1 MTSTPH
7 TPHNGVEQQTELY
20 SAQHDWAGDEP
31 LTVTVLSLLADA
43 TGDDPVEMEPLNS
56 CVDPDALN
64 KLFSPRQDGTP
75 RHGGSVS
82 FDVHGHTVTVYS
94 DGEVVVSGH

>member
-7 TPHNGVEQQTELY
+7 THPHNGAERTELY
-20 SAQHDWAGDEP
+20 SAQHDWTGGDP
-31 LTVTVLSLLADA
+31 LTVTVLSLLSEA
-43 TGDDPVEMEPLNS
+43 TGDDPVEMEPLNN

-82 FDVHGHTVTVYS
+82 FDVNGHTVTVYS
-94 DGEVVVSGH
+94 DGEVAVSGH